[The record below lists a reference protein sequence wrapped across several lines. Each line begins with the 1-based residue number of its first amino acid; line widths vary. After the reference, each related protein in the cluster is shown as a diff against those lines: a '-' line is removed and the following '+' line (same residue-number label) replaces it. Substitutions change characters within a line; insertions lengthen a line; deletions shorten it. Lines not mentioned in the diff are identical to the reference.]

1 MVYNF
6 QENIKWKS
14 RTQNWMYAMTV
25 SMEKADALEEK
36 QTTEI

>member
-1 MVYNF
+1 MVYNLKG
-6 QENIKWKS
+6 NIKWKS
-14 RTQNWMYAMTV
+14 GTQNCMYAMTA